1 MKRTVSGFT
10 LIELVVVIALLG
22 ILAVVAVP
30 RFISVTSEARV
41 GMLNGLNQNIK
52 AAVSLAQVKYKA
64 AGGSGTTVSM
74 DGTSVTVV
82 SGTGVP
88 VAATGGIDKAV
99 NYSAGANSG
108 LTTDL
113 GVATAGSA
121 VFYYAGTA
129 AVPTCGLT
137 YVQSTAAV
145 TVVTTSC

>member
-1 MKRTVSGFT
+1 MKRLGFT

-22 ILAVVAVP
+22 ILAIIAVP
-30 RFISVTSEARV
+30 RFISVTTEARI

-52 AAVSLAQVKYKA
+52 SAVALAQIKYKA
-64 AGGSGTTVSM
+64 AGNTSATTVDM

-82 SGTGVP
+82 AGSGIP
-88 VAATGGIDKAV
+88 VAATGGIDTAV

-108 LTTDL
+108 LTANL

-129 AVPTCGLT
+129 TSPTCGLT
-137 YVQSTAAV
+137 YVQSTGAV